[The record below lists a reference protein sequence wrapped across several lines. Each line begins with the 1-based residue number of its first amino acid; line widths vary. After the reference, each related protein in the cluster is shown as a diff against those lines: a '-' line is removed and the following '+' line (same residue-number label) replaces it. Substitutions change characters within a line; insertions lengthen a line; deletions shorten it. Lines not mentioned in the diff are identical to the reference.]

1 MTLSRYGFVL
11 ISMTLPWPCTAF
23 SYDNS
28 TFRCRRLQ
36 MFFKIGVL
44 QNFAIFTGKHLCW
57 SIFLINLQGLQ
68 IYQKETPTQ
77 VLSWEYCKN
86 LWIFPTNCL
95 SVFDHFVGLA
105 LKELKSK
112 IKYLVKLKFMQC
124 SFTFFGTSKDF
135 MKSFTIV
142 MVLQKFVFK
151 SLITLKEMCF
161 H

>member
-1 MTLSRYGFVL
+1 MKSAHIESFFTESLPIQFKQGKTRTSKKFIFGHFLPSPLMFSVATFFCFDYCSVGDHSIHWVVNPLSAN
-11 ISMTLPWPCTAF
+11 IT
-23 SYDNS
+23 
-28 TFRCRRLQ
+28 
-36 MFFKIGVL
+36 K
-44 QNFAIFTGKHLCW
+44 W
-57 SIFLINLQGLQ
+57 S
-68 IYQKETPTQ
+68 
-77 VLSWEYCKN
+77 
-86 LWIFPTNCL
+86 NCL

-124 SFTFFGTSKDF
+124 CFTFFGTSKDF